1 MLTKLR
7 PFVHTFLK
15 EASSMFEMYI
25 YTMAERSYALEM
37 ANLLDPKKVYFN
49 FKVISQDDCTQKYQ
63 KGLDVLLGKESA
75 VVILDDTELV
85 SVVTCQFG
93 AFTFCLQF

>member
-1 MLTKLR
+1 
-7 PFVHTFLK
+7 
-15 EASSMFEMYI
+15 
-25 YTMAERSYALEM
+25 MAERSYALEM

-85 SVVTCQFG
+85 SVVANLEHLLSAYNFNGSCIL
-93 AFTFCLQF
+93 CYLLLL